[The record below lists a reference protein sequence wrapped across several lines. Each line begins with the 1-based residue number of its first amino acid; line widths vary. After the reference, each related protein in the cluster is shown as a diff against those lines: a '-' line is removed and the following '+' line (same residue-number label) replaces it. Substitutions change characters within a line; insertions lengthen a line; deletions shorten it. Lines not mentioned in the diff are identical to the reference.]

1 MLRLKLRVVFVVI
14 ALVTMLPA
22 CTPATSLS
30 ISMEEF
36 GITSLPLPEGW
47 EKRRDSANERRE
59 QELGA
64 CESRGQD
71 WASTKPGRGGFGFD
85 VYRFES
91 VTLAKKGYETAL
103 RLLRKPGFTLTPP
116 PEYQYTSDFADQ
128 YTIFCGSLET
138 TPGTCTAVARYANYV
153 VTVGLAPGDGVT
165 WEQIPALFGAVDHH
179 IRMVME
185 NASHK

>member
-1 MLRLKLRVVFVVI
+1 MLRLKLWVVFVVMV
-14 ALVTMLPA
+14 LVTMLPA
-22 CTPATSLS
+22 CTSATSLC
-30 ISMEEF
+30 ISVGEF
-36 GITSLPLPEGW
+36 GITSLPLPEEW
-47 EKRRDSANERRE
+47 RKRRDSANERRE
-59 QELGA
+59 EEFGA
-64 CESRGQD
+64 SESRGQD

-91 VTLAKKGYETAL
+91 VASAKKGYKIAL
-103 RLLRKPGFTLTPP
+103 HLLRKPGFTLTPP

-153 VTVGLAPGDGVT
+153 VTVGLTPGDGVT

-179 IRMVME
+179 IRTVME
-185 NASHK
+185 NASRE